1 MLGVQGEHEALGL
14 EGLGKPPGQCGIA
27 AGVEKQAECGPAHM
41 DGGIPGL
48 GERVAEEAK
57 WFQGLSPGSVGGNTG
72 GIDRRWVDLANR
84 GSLWYQEW
92 AAFMENEEA

>member
-1 MLGVQGEHEALGL
+1 MEEFQALGR
-14 EGLGKPPGQCGIA
+14 EWA
-27 AGVEKQAECGPAHM
+27 EK
-41 DGGIPGL
+41 
-48 GERVAEEAK
+48 AK
-57 WFQGLSPGSVGGNTG
+57 WFQGLSPGGVGRNTG